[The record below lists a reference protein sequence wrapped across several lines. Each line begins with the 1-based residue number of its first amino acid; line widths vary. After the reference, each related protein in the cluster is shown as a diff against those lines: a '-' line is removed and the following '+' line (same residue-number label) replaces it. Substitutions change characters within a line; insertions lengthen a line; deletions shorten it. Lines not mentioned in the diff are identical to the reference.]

1 MNTFNRH
8 KIAAAIALTSAIA
21 LPGLA
26 QAREVTLNTQLQSYG
41 GNDAYLAIYLTDAN
55 GQYQSTLWVAGKK
68 AKYYKHLRDWA
79 RGSGLDSAAFDGIT
93 GASVGSG
100 NNLTVKVELADT
112 LIDAGY
118 QIRIDTAAEKQR
130 DYRAEVIVPLT
141 VQGAGKPTNGTGYI
155 QTFSYD
161 L

>member
-1 MNTFNRH
+1 M
-8 KIAAAIALTSAIA
+8 KKVIASICLAGAVA

-26 QAREVTLNTQLQSYG
+26 WARPVVLTTQLQAYG
-41 GNDAYLAIYLTDAN
+41 GDGAYLALYLTDAT
-55 GQYQSTLWVAGKK
+55 GKYKKTLWVAGKK

-79 RGSGLDSAAFDGIT
+79 RGSALDPRQFDGVS

-100 NNLTVKVELADT
+100 RTLKVSVELADA

-118 QIRIDTAAEKQR
+118 EIRVDSAVEDQR
-130 DYRAEVIVPLT
+130 DNPADARVPLT
-141 VQGAGKPTNGTGYI
+141 SAGAGKPVAGRGYVK
-155 QTFSYD
+155 SLRYD

>member
-1 MNTFNRH
+1 MNTFNRN
-8 KIAAAIALTSAIA
+8 KIAAAIALISAIA

>member
-1 MNTFNRH
+1 MKKTALALC
-8 KIAAAIALTSAIA
+8 IASAMA

-26 QAREVTLNTQLQSYG
+26 QARPVTLTTDLQSYS
-41 GNDAYLAIYLTDAN
+41 GNAAFLAFYVTDAS
-55 GQYQSTLWVAGKK
+55 GKYQKTLWVAGKK

-79 RGSGLDSAAFDGIT
+79 RGSGLKASEIDGVT

-100 NNLTVKVELADT
+100 RTLKVTVEIADA

-118 QIRIDTAAEKQR
+118 EIRVDSAVEDKAENPADVR
-130 DYRAEVIVPLT
+130 VPLT
-141 VQGAGKPTNGTGYI
+141 RAGAAKPVAGRGYVKS
-155 QTFSYD
+155 FSYA

>member
-1 MNTFNRH
+1 MKKTALALC
-8 KIAAAIALTSAIA
+8 IASAMA

-26 QAREVTLNTQLQSYG
+26 QARPVTLTTDLQSYG
-41 GNDAYLAIYLTDAN
+41 GNAAFLAFYVTDAS
-55 GQYQSTLWVAGKK
+55 GKYQKTLWVAGKK

-79 RGSGLDSAAFDGIT
+79 RGSGLKASEFDGVT

-100 NNLTVKVELADT
+100 RTLKVTVEIADA

-118 QIRIDTAAEKQR
+118 EIRVDSAVEDKAENPADVR
-130 DYRAEVIVPLT
+130 VPLT
-141 VQGAGKPTNGTGYI
+141 KAGAAKPVAGRGYVKS
-155 QTFSYD
+155 FSFA

>member
-1 MNTFNRH
+1 M
-8 KIAAAIALTSAIA
+8 KKIIAATCLVGAIA

-26 QAREVTLNTQLQSYG
+26 QAREVTLTTQLKNYS

-55 GQYQSTLWVAGKK
+55 GQYQKTLWVAGKK
-68 AKYYKHLRDWA
+68 TKYYRHLTDWA
-79 RGSGLDSAAFDGIT
+79 RGSGMRPSEYDGVS

-100 NNLTVKVELADT
+100 QTLKVSVELADT

-118 QIRIDTAAEKQR
+118 QIRIDSAVEDKREA
-130 DYRAEVIVPLT
+130 RADISVPLT
-141 VQGAGKPTNGTGYI
+141 SKGSSVPAPGNTYVDSFT
-155 QTFSYD
+155 YD

>member
-1 MNTFNRH
+1 MNTFNRN